1 MATAL
6 KNLKFSDQVVVPE
19 DLDSINARD
28 AENLGDHDGN
38 HLFWNV
44 YGDLAYVPGSAG
56 CVTVFASLGL
66 YDATGQGGCTSDQ
79 FFRMER
85 AAPGLLWFGGNLW
98 SLSCPS
104 ISSGGS
110 GATIGES
117 GPLVVT
123 CVG

>member
-6 KNLKFSDQVVVPE
+6 KNLKFSDQVVVPA

-28 AENLGDHDGN
+28 AENLGYHNGN
-38 HLFWNV
+38 HLFWNR
-44 YGDLAYVPGSAG
+44 YGDLAYVSGSVG

-66 YDATGQGGCTSDQ
+66 YDATGQGGCASDQ

-98 SLSCPS
+98 SLSCPDAG
-104 ISSGGS
+104 SSAAIGDS
-110 GATIGES
+110 GQ
-117 GPLVVT
+117 LVVT
-123 CVG
+123 CVY